1 MGKQYDMTFLLDAR
15 LGGGYSSAF
24 KGAQSAMQ
32 QYREEY
38 VRVSGELKNV
48 AGYEKQEQAV
58 ENTKNKMALLQQQY
72 DNIQREMDETGSH
85 SSNLQNKLLD
95 KQAQIDKTTA
105 ALQSQ
110 MEKLDDYRKK
120 LQEAGANTD
129 DLKNESSRLKTE
141 MDELRKK
148 IDESGDGADKFGES
162 LTNLESLI
170 ATLGLTKMLKEAY
183 AWFSEC
189 VSAAMEFEQAMAG
202 VKRTVGGSDDFLSDL
217 GDSFKEMSTT
227 IPITTT
233 ELGTIAE
240 TAGQLGI
247 AQELVE
253 EFTLV
258 MAELGTTTDLAA
270 DEAATMLAQFA
281 NITGITDYERLG
293 SVVAALGDATA
304 TTASKVVEMS
314 LGMAAS
320 ASIAGM
326 SERDILAI
334 AAAVGSLGI
343 ESAAGS
349 TAMSQLIS
357 TLYKATETG
366 EKLEEIAAI
375 SGMSAE
381 EFTTAWGT
389 DAVGAM
395 NTFIQGLT
403 DVERNGKSA
412 IVLLDEL
419 GINNVRQVKA
429 ILSLAQ
435 AGGLLSSTIEQAN
448 SAWDENTAH
457 GQKAA
462 VMYGT
467 TQSKL
472 VMMQNAY
479 ANVKTAIG
487 DQFTPALAKVYEIL
501 TPILNGISEF
511 ITGNSEVSKIL
522 LALTVGV
529 GAFIAV
535 LTGLI
540 VVLKL
545 AKKAMDA
552 LTASMHSNP
561 WVLMASVI
569 AASVVALGTYI
580 ATTAAAK
587 EETEELSD
595 VSEEQQLQLRL
606 LQGEYEKVCEAQGEN
621 SEAANELK
629 DRISAETAVFEH
641 GKETMEEYLERRK
654 EVLESSQ
661 EQRDEHE
668 EEEAALSTEFETT
681 SNLIA
686 RLRELT
692 EVEEQSAA
700 AKKEIAAIVAILNN
714 SIPELALNYDALTGT
729 LNITPE
735 RLQQIAQAQY
745 DKELAQERWDS
756 FMAATAH
763 KAELQTQ
770 LTEDQ
775 QAYDAAVATNDY
787 YNSGVWN
794 SDAGEWSPNMDNFEF
809 TDQGP
814 EWWQGSGY
822 YDKNTGEY
830 IMANKMGG
838 VVGEAYSDMVAAGER
853 VSETQAEIDAVDA
866 ELNELGTL
874 ITGGETESGETGNG
888 VASVISQYTEEI
900 DALTQSYETAYEAAY
915 DSISGQY
922 KLWDEVAKVSAT
934 SVDSVI
940 GNLEKQREYWN
951 SYNSNIQLL
960 LSYSGEIDG
969 LSEMVASFGDGSAES
984 VNMIAGMAEAAQSGD
999 PTKLRELV
1007 TAWQENKTAQD
1018 EAAQSLADLST
1029 GYTEEMQRIA
1039 GEVAEDVAA
1048 LDMSEDAVTAGE
1060 NTIQGFIDGASN
1072 MLPLVREAYAAVANA
1087 ASSALGVTEST
1098 STEIG
1103 TTAPT
1108 GSPYTRT
1115 GYAVGTRSA
1124 SEGWHL
1130 TGENGPELMYFYGG
1144 ERVFTASETRDM
1156 LREYQ
1161 AATTGAYLAEPIE
1174 AASAQSYGGVMVHFA
1189 PVYDI
1194 SGSNDAEELRQVLAA
1209 HDEQLLQ
1216 QLWELLTEEREN
1228 AQRRAYR

>member
-1 MGKQYDMTFLLDAR
+1 MGKQYDMTFQLDAR

-38 VRVSGELKNV
+38 VRVSSELKNIS
-48 AGYEKQEQAV
+48 GYERQQQAV
-58 ENTKNKMALLQQQY
+58 SNTKAKLELLQQQHDKIQQEIVDTGDKFNELGIKLI
-72 DNIQREMDETGSH
+72 DNKEQT
-85 SSNLQNKLLD
+85 D
-95 KQAQIDKTTA
+95 KATQ
-105 ALQSQ
+105 ALQ
-110 MEKLDDYRKK
+110 R
-120 LQEAGANTD
+120 QEAQLEQYKQKLKEARVNTD

-141 MDELRKK
+141 MDDLRKK
-148 IDESGDGADKFGES
+148 IDESGDGADDFGES

-202 VKRTVGGSDDFLSDL
+202 VKRTVGGDDDFLSDL

-227 IPITTT
+227 VPITTT

-448 SAWDENTAH
+448 AAWDENTAL
-457 GQKAA
+457 GQKAS

-479 ANVKTAIG
+479 ANVKTAVG

-501 TPILNGISEF
+501 TPILNGISTFISEHSKVTKAIIAIGAGLGAF
-511 ITGNSEVSKIL
+511 VVVLGTLVVAIKLVKKALVELKLVVESSSWLLPVSIITGV
-522 LALTVGV
+522 
-529 GAFIAV
+529 
-535 LTGLI
+535 
-540 VVLKL
+540 
-545 AKKAMDA
+545 
-552 LTASMHSNP
+552 
-561 WVLMASVI
+561 
-569 AASVVALGTYI
+569 VVALGTLA
-580 ATTAAAK
+580 ATTAAA
-587 EETEELSD
+587 TEEEEKLCA
-595 VSEEQQLQLRL
+595 VSQEEQQELMKLEA
-606 LQGEYEKVCEAQGEN
+606 EYKAVCEAQGETSADAQLLKKQLDEQTEAFERN
-621 SEAANELK
+621 KQTVEEFSQELNETLASYQEMCEQSEETIESIDLEYDSTLNLIERLDELT
-629 DRISAETAVFEH
+629 SAEYRSA
-641 GKETMEEYLERRK
+641 
-654 EVLESSQ
+654 
-661 EQRDEHE
+661 
-668 EEEAALSTEFETT
+668 EAKTEI
-681 SNLIA
+681 L
-686 RLRELT
+686 
-692 EVEEQSAA
+692 
-700 AKKEIAAIVAILNN
+700 AIVDLLNERL
-714 SIPELALNYDALTGT
+714 PELGLNYDSLTGR
-729 LNITPE
+729 LSMTPE
-735 RLQQIAQAQY
+735 EVI
-745 DKELAQERWDS
+745 
-756 FMAATAH
+756 
-763 KAELQTQ
+763 
-770 LTEDQ
+770 
-775 QAYDAAVATNDY
+775 
-787 YNSGVWN
+787 
-794 SDAGEWSPNMDNFEF
+794 
-809 TDQGP
+809 
-814 EWWQGSGY
+814 
-822 YDKNTGEY
+822 EY
-830 IMANKMGG
+830 A
-838 VVGEAYSDMVAAGER
+838 
-853 VSETQAEIDAVDA
+853 
-866 ELNELGTL
+866 
-874 ITGGETESGETGNG
+874 
-888 VASVISQYTEEI
+888 
-900 DALTQSYETAYEAAY
+900 TQSYEQESNAAKWTSLKERLGQRQTLKDAMDDAEVQYNAALKEYEEAEEESRKAQEAFLNNPQSKKKQDLASKRFNIAQEKKAAYETAKADYDTAYNAYYGNENAIGDLSRDLAGDHPSLQDFDMDAAAAEIVMGGTIDGLIESLDALAESYNAVYEAAY
-915 DSISGQY
+915 DSIHGQFSM
-922 KLWDEVAKVSAT
+922 WSEVKDIEAASIEELTKSQKDQIAYWEAYNQ
-934 SVDSVI
+934 
-940 GNLEKQREYWN
+940 NL
-951 SYNSNIQLL
+951 QLL
-960 LSYSGEIDG
+960 RGRGFEGVDELLAYMLEEGMTGESIAN
-969 LSEMVASFGDGSAES
+969 V
-984 VNMIAGMAEAAQSGD
+984 IAGLVESSDEEVEDFIASWRERAEMEKEASEGLTQYITGY
-999 PTKLRELV
+999 
-1007 TAWQENKTAQD
+1007 D
-1018 EAAQSLADLST
+1018 EAVK
-1029 GYTEEMQRIA
+1029 EM
-1039 GEVAEDVAA
+1039 
-1048 LDMSEDAVTAGE
+1048 T
-1060 NTIQGFIDGASN
+1060 QGFIEATEDLA
-1072 MLPLVREAYAAVANA
+1072 LPDAARQEAYEMIMAYIGGAEDLLPGVEAAFSNVAAIA
-1087 ASSALGVTEST
+1087 ADALKRRRSTGSALDDYYSNPPPIGSFEGYGFATGTSSA
-1098 STEIG
+1098 
-1103 TTAPT
+1103 
-1108 GSPYTRT
+1108 R
-1115 GYAVGTRSA
+1115 R
-1124 SEGWHL
+1124 GWHM

-1174 AASAQSYGGVMVHFA
+1174 AASAQSYGGVTVHFA

-1194 SGSNDAEELRQVLAA
+1194 SGTNDAEELRQVLAA

-1216 QLWELLTEEREN
+1216 QLWELLAEEREN

>member
-1 MGKQYDMTFLLDAR
+1 MGKQYDMTFQLDAR
-15 LGGGYSSAF
+15 LSGGYSSAF
-24 KGAQSAMQ
+24 KSAQSAMQ

-58 ENTKNKMALLQQQY
+58 ENTKNKLALLQQQY

-85 SSNLQNKLLD
+85 SSDLQNKLLD

-120 LQEAGANTD
+120 LQEAGVNTD

-148 IDESGDGADKFGES
+148 IDEGGDGVEKFTSDVSS
-162 LTNLESLI
+162 LNNAIT
-170 ATLGLTKMLKEAY
+170 ALGLTKLLQKAY
-183 AWFSEC
+183 AAFKEC
-189 VSAAMEFEQAMAG
+189 TGAATEFEYAMAG
-202 VKRTVGGSDDFLSDL
+202 VKRTVGGDDDFLSDL

-227 IPITTT
+227 IPITTS

-281 NITGITDYERLG
+281 NITGTTDYERLG

-435 AGGLLSSTIEQAN
+435 AGGLLSITIEQAN
-448 SAWDENTAH
+448 AAWDENTALGDKASVMYNTTQAKLIMLQNEYNNAKVAVGDVFLPALNKLYEKLGSLLSSFTTFVQEH
-457 GQKAA
+457 PNVVKAIMAIIAALAAFVAIVVAAKVAMLALQAVLSTNVIALAAAA
-462 VMYGT
+462 V
-467 TQSKL
+467 
-472 VMMQNAY
+472 VA
-479 ANVKTAIG
+479 
-487 DQFTPALAKVYEIL
+487 
-501 TPILNGISEF
+501 
-511 ITGNSEVSKIL
+511 
-522 LALTVGV
+522 
-529 GAFIAV
+529 
-535 LTGLI
+535 
-540 VVLKL
+540 
-545 AKKAMDA
+545 
-552 LTASMHSNP
+552 
-561 WVLMASVI
+561 
-569 AASVVALGTYI
+569 VVAAI
-580 ATTAAAK
+580 ATWVASSK
-587 EETEELSD
+587 EATEEEKKLSYASQQQAD
-595 VSEEQQLQLRL
+595 HIAELTEQ
-606 LQGEYEKVCEAQGEN
+606 YEALCEAQQETSTEAQLLKQEIEDCTEAFEDSKQTYEEFIESINDTVDAYNEQQDKATEKLNQLDMEREGTMNLITTLQELTSEEYKNGEAK
-621 SEAANELK
+621 EK
-629 DRISAETAVFEH
+629 ISAIIE
-641 GKETMEEYLERRK
+641 
-654 EVLESSQ
+654 
-661 EQRDEHE
+661 
-668 EEEAALSTEFETT
+668 
-681 SNLIA
+681 
-686 RLRELT
+686 
-692 EVEEQSAA
+692 
-700 AKKEIAAIVAILNN
+700 ILNDRV
-714 SIPELALNYDALTGT
+714 SGLNLRYNELTGT
-729 LNITPE
+729 TNITPE
-735 RLQQIAQAQY
+735 SIRAAAEASYQSERKSTLDEQLMAAYQSQETLKAAYEQASAQY
-745 DKELAQERWDS
+745 DADYNAYQSANSSYQVQHFLKGVLADSSERDAAKEVMDTS
-756 FMAATAH
+756 
-763 KAELQTQ
+763 KA
-770 LTEDQ
+770 
-775 QAYDAAVATNDY
+775 AYDAAKSAYDQNEALIDQYATEIAALL
-787 YNSGVWN
+787 NS
-794 SDAGEWSPNMDNFEF
+794 SSEYSEA
-809 TDQGP
+809 
-814 EWWQGSGY
+814 
-822 YDKNTGEY
+822 TG
-830 IMANKMGG
+830 
-838 VVGEAYSDMVAAGER
+838 
-853 VSETQAEIDAVDA
+853 EIDAITDSMIDRLEELGDAYA
-866 ELNELGTL
+866 ELK
-874 ITGGETESGETGNG
+874 
-888 VASVISQYTEEI
+888 
-900 DALTQSYETAYEAAY
+900 ETAY
-915 DSISGQY
+915 DSMTKQY
-922 KLWDEVAKVSAT
+922 ELWSKADEV
-934 SVDSVI
+934 
-940 GNLEKQREYWN
+940 EK
-951 SYNSNIQLL
+951 I
-960 LSYSGEIDG
+960 
-969 LSEMVASFGDGSAES
+969 SAES
-984 VNMIAGMAEAAQSGD
+984 LLAAQEGQRD
-999 PTKLRELV
+999 YWLNYNANL
-1007 TAWQENKTAQD
+1007 
-1018 EAAQSLADLST
+1018 QSLYNRNIEGLD
-1029 GYTEEMQRIA
+1029 
-1039 GEVAEDVAA
+1039 EVVAA
-1048 LDMSEDAVTAGE
+1048 LINSGADNAQIVNVIAGLAEASDEEVLNFISTWKENEAARNEASESIGKLAVDYDNAVQEIHDTATEAIE
-1060 NTIQGFIDGASN
+1060 NLELGPTAAEKGVETIQAFIDGAVD
-1072 MLPLVREAYAAVANA
+1072 MLPEVSAAFRLVGDAALEQLWAYIPKGGTGG
-1087 ASSALGVTEST
+1087 ASTTYRAGNKATVSA
-1098 STEIG
+1098 
-1103 TTAPT
+1103 
-1108 GSPYTRT
+1108 
-1115 GYAVGTRSA
+1115 YAVGTRSA

-1174 AASAQSYGGVMVHFA
+1174 AASAQSYGGVTVHFA

-1194 SGSNDAEELRQVLAA
+1194 SGTNDAEELRQVLAT

>member
-58 ENTKNKMALLQQQY
+58 ENTKNKLALLQQQY

-170 ATLGLTKMLKEAY
+170 ATLGLTKMLKKAY

-435 AGGLLSSTIEQAN
+435 AGGLLSNTIEQAN
-448 SAWDENTAH
+448 AAWDENTAL
-457 GQKAA
+457 GQKAS

-501 TPILNGISEF
+501 TPILNGISTFISEHSVVTKAIIAIGAGIAAF
-511 ITGNSEVSKIL
+511 VVVLGTLAVAIKFVKKALVELKLVVESSSWLLPVSIITGLVVGL
-522 LALTVGV
+522 GAL
-529 GAFIAV
+529 I
-535 LTGLI
+535 
-540 VVLKL
+540 
-545 AKKAMDA
+545 
-552 LTASMHSNP
+552 S
-561 WVLMASVI
+561 
-569 AASVVALGTYI
+569 
-580 ATTAAAK
+580 TTAAA
-587 EETEELSD
+587 TEEEEALSAT
-595 VSEEQQLQLRL
+595 SKKQQQALESLRA
-606 LQGEYEKVCEAQGEN
+606 EYDAVCEAQGE
-621 SEAANELK
+621 SSAEAQLLKKQLDEETEAFETSKQTAKEFRQSLQDVHDSYEEMCNRGEDTIENINLEYDSTLNLIGLLNELT
-629 DRISAETAVFEH
+629 SAEYRSA
-641 GKETMEEYLERRK
+641 
-654 EVLESSQ
+654 
-661 EQRDEHE
+661 
-668 EEEAALSTEFETT
+668 EAKTEI
-681 SNLIA
+681 L
-686 RLRELT
+686 
-692 EVEEQSAA
+692 
-700 AKKEIAAIVAILNN
+700 AIVDLLNERL
-714 SIPELALNYDALTGT
+714 PELGLNYDSLTGM
-729 LNITPE
+729 LSMTPE
-735 RLQQIAQAQY
+735 QIIEYSEQRYEQERNTARWEELKNRLAQRQTLETSYEEAVEETNAAAAFYEAEHERYLSYKNNTLSGAEWIEINASTPASQTPHEYLLERNNNAAKNYNAAAEWREQIARDIDENESSIESLSRLISGHGY
-745 DKELAQERWDS
+745 GELPTIEEMLNADEISVITGITDDLFS
-756 FMAATAH
+756 SL
-763 KAELQTQ
+763 ED
-770 LTEDQ
+770 LTE
-775 QAYDAAVATNDY
+775 AY
-787 YNSGVWN
+787 
-794 SDAGEWSPNMDNFEF
+794 
-809 TDQGP
+809 
-814 EWWQGSGY
+814 
-822 YDKNTGEY
+822 NT
-830 IMANKMGG
+830 
-838 VVGEAYSDMVAAGER
+838 V
-853 VSETQAEIDAVDA
+853 
-866 ELNELGTL
+866 
-874 ITGGETESGETGNG
+874 
-888 VASVISQYTEEI
+888 
-900 DALTQSYETAYEAAY
+900 YEAAY
-915 DSISGQY
+915 ESIHGQFSMWSEVEDIEATSIEELTKSQKDQIAY
-922 KLWDEVAKVSAT
+922 WETYNQNLQLLHDRGFEGVDELLADMLEEGMTGQSIANVIAGLVESSDEEVEDFIASWRDRAGMEDAASVALADYITDYEKSAEEITQTAMQAVEDLDLSEVAQQEGYDTIMSYINGAT
-934 SVDSVI
+934 DLLPGV
-940 GNLEKQREYWN
+940 EAAF
-951 SYNSNIQLL
+951 SN
-960 LSYSGEIDG
+960 
-969 LSEMVASFGDGSAES
+969 VAS
-984 VNMIAGMAEAAQSGD
+984 IA
-999 PTKLRELV
+999 
-1007 TAWQENKTAQD
+1007 
-1018 EAAQSLADLST
+1018 
-1029 GYTEEMQRIA
+1029 
-1039 GEVAEDVAA
+1039 
-1048 LDMSEDAVTAGE
+1048 
-1060 NTIQGFIDGASN
+1060 
-1072 MLPLVREAYAAVANA
+1072 ANA
-1087 ASSALGVTEST
+1087 LKHRPGVGTVLDDYYSERPTT
-1098 STEIG
+1098 SL
-1103 TTAPT
+1103 
-1108 GSPYTRT
+1108 S
-1115 GYAVGTRSA
+1115 GYGFAVGTSGARR
-1124 SEGWHL
+1124 GWHM

-1161 AATTGAYLAEPIE
+1161 AASTGAYLAEPIE
-1174 AASAQSYGGVMVHFA
+1174 AASAQSYGGVTVHFA

-1194 SGSNDAEELRQVLAA
+1194 SGPTDAEELRQVLAA